1 MTMAKLAIAAAALF
15 CLFTVSLARPP
26 PRLTAD
32 SVTALRLPSE
42 PIKADEAETDPNF
55 AVVSAVPLT
64 EITFR
69 PVNRRFHVKRPC
81 RGRHHHHFKLYPTMM
96 RKSEPIPFGNDMIG
110 ENSDFEQPIPGRWTR
125 VRNHHLRQRQRRREE
140 SDSEEEDDD
149 DENRVM
155 KRAVFKRFDYDRF
168 DREKRM
174 TKLRQRLRIGNE
186 RKEDEMPGF
195 IKGVRKFLT
204 NYF

>member
-1 MTMAKLAIAAAALF
+1 MAKFAAALF

-32 SVTALRLPSE
+32 SSDPALRLPSE
-42 PIKADEAETDPNF
+42 PIKADAETDPNF

-69 PVNRRFHVKRPC
+69 PVNRPC
-81 RGRHHHHFKLYPTMM
+81 RGHHFKLHPAMM
-96 RKSEPIPFGNDMIG
+96 RRSEPIPFANDVIG
-110 ENSDFEQPIPGRWTR
+110 ENSDFEQPIPTRWTR
-125 VRNHHLRQRQRRREE
+125 VRNHHLRQRHRRRED
-140 SDSEEEDDD
+140 SDSEGEGD
-149 DENRVM
+149 DENRAV

-174 TKLRQRLRIGNE
+174 KKLRQRLRIGNE
-186 RKEDEMPGF
+186 RKEEDEMPGF
-195 IKGVRKFLT
+195 VKGVRKFLT